1 MFPSPLQTARGPGT
15 HRSGANAVKLSAMDP
30 GDLDVEWLIAPNPGP
45 MTLEG
50 TNTYLV
56 GRDPTVVI
64 DPGPDDARH
73 LAAVRAEAEARGGI
87 GTVLLTHSHSD
98 HSDGVEALGVEPAR
112 PSNGEVVE
120 GLETIATPGHS
131 ADHVCFLLRNEGA
144 CFTGDLILGEGST
157 IVPPRQGG
165 GSLLDYMRSLE
176 RLQALDL
183 RVLYPGHG
191 PEVNDPQ
198 AKIAEY
204 IEHRMMRERR
214 LVAALERG
222 ERSRAALLAE
232 VWDDVPEE
240 LRGAAAVAMQAHL
253 EKLEDEGR
261 LPDDLRD

>member
-1 MFPSPLQTARGPGT
+1 MFPSPIETGAGPRT
-15 HRSGANAVKLSAMDP
+15 NRSGVRIVKLSAMDP
-30 GDLDVEWLIAPNPGP
+30 GNLDVEWLIAPNPGP

-56 GRDPTVVI
+56 GRDPAVVI
-64 DPGPDDARH
+64 DPGPDDKGH
-73 LAAVRAEAEARGGI
+73 IDAVRAEAEARGGI
-87 GTVLLTHSHSD
+87 GTVLLTHGHGD
-98 HSDGVEALGVEPAR
+98 HTGGVGALGVEPTHPAD
-112 PSNGEVVE
+112 GETVA

-131 ADHVCFLLRNEGA
+131 ADHLCFLLGNQGA

-157 IVPPRQGG
+157 IVPPREGG

-176 RLQALDL
+176 RIQGLDL

-204 IEHRMMRERR
+204 IEHRMMRERG

-222 ERSRAALLAE
+222 ERSRAALVAE

-240 LRGAAAVAMQAHL
+240 LRGAAAVARQAHL

-261 LPDDLRD
+261 LPEDLRD